1 MAATEAEVQEFVHK
15 AFGDI
20 GGALTA
26 SLVVIGDKLGLY
38 RALGAAGPLTPAE
51 LAKRTETNE
60 RYVREWCN
68 AQAAA
73 GYITYDPATG
83 RYVLPEAHIPSLTDE
98 SSPAFVLGGFQSM
111 TAATRATPKIIDGF
125 RTGNGVGWHEHD
137 PNLFEG
143 VERFFRPGYN
153 ANLVASWIPALEG
166 VEAKL
171 KAGATVADI
180 GCGHGASTLILAKA
194 FPKSKFIG
202 FDYHQ
207 PSIDS
212 ARRRAAEVG
221 FGDRVKFEVAAAKTF
236 PGKGEYDLVAF
247 FDCLHDMGDPVGA
260 AKHVRESLKPD
271 GTWML
276 VEPFA
281 HDKAEDN
288 HNPIGRVFYSVS
300 TLVCTPA
307 SLSQEVGLALGAQAG
322 EGRLTNVLKTAGF
335 TRVRRATET
344 PFNLVLEVRA

>member
-1 MAATEAEVQEFVHK
+1 MAATETEVQEFVHK

-38 RALGAAGPLTPAE
+38 RALAAAGPLTPAE
-51 LAKRTETNE
+51 LAKRTETTE

-73 GYITYDPATG
+73 GYITYDPKTG
-83 RYVLPEAHIPSLTDE
+83 KYTLPEAHVAALTDE
-98 SSPAFVLGGFQSM
+98 SSPACVLGGFQGM
-111 TAATRATPKIIDGF
+111 TAATRATPKIIEGF
-125 RTGNGVGWHEHD
+125 KTGKGVGWHEHD

-143 VERFFRPGYN
+143 TERFFRPGYN
-153 ANLVASWIPALEG
+153 ANLVASWIPALDG
-166 VEAKL
+166 VDAKL
-171 KAGATVADI
+171 RAGATVADI
-180 GCGHGASTLILAKA
+180 GCGYGASTLIMAKA
-194 FPKSKFIG
+194 YPKSTFVG

-212 ARRRAAEVG
+212 ARRRAAEAG
-221 FGDRVKFEVAAAKTF
+221 LGDRVKFEVAAAKSF
-236 PGKGEYDLVAF
+236 PGKGQYDLVAF

-281 HDKAEDN
+281 HDKVEDN
-288 HNPIGRVFYSVS
+288 LNPLGRVFYSVS

-322 EGRLTNVLKTAGF
+322 EGQLRNVLEQAGF

-344 PFNLVLEVRA
+344 PFNLIIEARQ